1 MLWKSTMPN
10 ERPDEGLR
18 MSQRLRAVYRS
29 GNFLPQ
35 EPCDV
40 LEGSEVELTIKQ
52 VWTIGSG
59 VLEQV
64 PGSG

>member
-1 MLWKSTMPN
+1 MLWKSMMQS
-10 ERPDEGLR
+10 ERAHEGLE
-18 MSQRLRAVYRS
+18 MSQRLKVVYHR
-29 GNFLPQ
+29 GTFLPQ

-40 LEGSEVELTIKQ
+40 PERSEVELTIKQ

-64 PGSG
+64 PG